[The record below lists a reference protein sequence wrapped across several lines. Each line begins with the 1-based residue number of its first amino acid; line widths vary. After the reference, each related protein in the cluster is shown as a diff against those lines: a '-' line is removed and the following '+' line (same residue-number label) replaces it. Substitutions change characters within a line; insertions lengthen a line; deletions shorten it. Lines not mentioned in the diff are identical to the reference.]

1 MKAKRQQNFT
11 YNPIQ
16 ANAQSK
22 SNNLQN
28 IPPKKE
34 EALVMPSLMESKK
47 AEPSPLED
55 AFGGMN
61 LMSGGPS
68 QPSAP

>member
-1 MKAKRQQNFT
+1 MKAKRQQSFT

-22 SNNLQN
+22 SNNIQN

-34 EALVMPSLMESKK
+34 EAPLMPSFMESKK

-61 LMSGGPS
+61 LMNGGHS